1 MADVVFIAVVL
12 AFFALCVA
20 YVRGLD
26 HIVRVTEDAEAAH
39 EVIEETPYEAAA

>member
-26 HIVRVTEDAEAAH
+26 RIVRTSEEAEAAQ
-39 EVIEETPYEAAA
+39 EVNL

>member
-1 MADVVFIAVVL
+1 MADFGYLLLPI

-26 HIVRVTEDAEAAH
+26 RIVRAS
-39 EVIEETPYEAAA
+39 EETQRSTEEKSG

>member
-1 MADVVFIAVVL
+1 MADVIFVAVIV

-26 HIVRVTEDAEAAH
+26 RIVRAAEEVDSGPEAAL
-39 EVIEETPYEAAA
+39 